1 MSYIA
6 LTKDNFQEE
15 VLNSDLPVIVDFW
28 AAWCGPCR
36 AIASTIEALAEEY
49 KGKVKVC
56 KLNIDEHNELAS
68 QYHVMSIPT
77 ILFFKDG
84 KVDKQ
89 HVGLI
94 SKDKMIEKFNL

>member
-1 MSYIA
+1 MSYIE

-15 VLNSDLPVIVDFW
+15 VLNSELPVVVDFW

-36 AIASTIEALAEEY
+36 AIAPTIEAIAVEY

-56 KLNIDEHNELAS
+56 KLNVDENNELAS

-94 SKDKMIEKFNL
+94 SKEKMIKKFGL